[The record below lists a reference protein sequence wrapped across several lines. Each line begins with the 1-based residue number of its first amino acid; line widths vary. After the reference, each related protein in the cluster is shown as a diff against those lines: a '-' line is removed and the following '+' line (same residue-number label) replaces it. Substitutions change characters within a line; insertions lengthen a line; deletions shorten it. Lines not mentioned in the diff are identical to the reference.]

1 MLSLLP
7 PPQEVM
13 FLATSAFKV
22 ENDVVLS
29 KFVNALTREQSDVG
43 VLNLH
48 HRYISTKNLGLVGV
62 DLKVEVRG
70 QAF

>member
-22 ENDVVLS
+22 ENDVVVLS

-48 HRYISTKNLGLVGV
+48 HRYIY
-62 DLKVEVRG
+62 
-70 QAF
+70 

>member
-22 ENDVVLS
+22 ENDVVVLS
-29 KFVNALTREQSDVG
+29 KFVNALTREQSDVIYTIG
-43 VLNLH
+43 
-48 HRYISTKNLGLVGV
+48 ISTKNLGRGQRSSF
-62 DLKVEVRG
+62 LKVL
-70 QAF
+70 